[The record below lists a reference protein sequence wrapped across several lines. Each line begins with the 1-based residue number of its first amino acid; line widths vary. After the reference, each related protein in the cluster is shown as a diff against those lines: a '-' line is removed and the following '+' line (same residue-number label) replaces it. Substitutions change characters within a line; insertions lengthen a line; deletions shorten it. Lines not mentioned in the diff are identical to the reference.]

1 MQRLPVQYST
11 STFLHATATSS
22 GTALHTVHLPYL
34 GDGPN
39 NLDFIPKA
47 KVLFAT
53 QLILAAMFLALIVT
67 GNVKQSLEEIVER
80 MSVVQDSHTTLLNSH
95 TTLLYAIAKYLGMNV
110 SAVAPG

>member
-1 MQRLPVQYST
+1 MLPVPP
-11 STFLHATATSS
+11 
-22 GTALHTVHLPYL
+22 TALHTVHLPYL

-47 KVLFAT
+47 KVVFAT
-53 QLILAAMFLALIVT
+53 QLILAAMFLALVVT
-67 GNVKQSLEEIVER
+67 GNIKQSLEEIVER

-95 TTLLYAIAKYLGMNV
+95 TTLLNSHTTLLYAIAKHLGMNV